1 MREHPISGSAPHYTQ
16 DEFHTE
22 LYPLVPARL
31 TLTRIFVHVSHWA
44 CRSFKHCVYAMVYA
58 LVVAAPE
65 VLSFREFRAG
75 LAGVL
80 DRVRRSPDAAVF
92 VGAHRRAEAVLV
104 SVEQYEALQEAAERQ
119 HAVAAALASVRAEGL
134 EPSAEDLALFA
145 EVAAG
150 RLSTDELRERVL
162 SRYRR

>member
-1 MREHPISGSAPHYTQ
+1 MDAERTVA
-16 DEFHTE
+16 
-22 LYPLVPARL
+22 
-31 TLTRIFVHVSHWA
+31 
-44 CRSFKHCVYAMVYA
+44 YAIVYA

-104 SVEQYEALQEAAERQ
+104 SVEQYEALREAA
-119 HAVAAALASVRAEGL
+119 SG
-134 EPSAEDLALFA
+134 
-145 EVAAG
+145 
-150 RLSTDELRERVL
+150 STR
-162 SRYRR
+162 SQRR

>member
-1 MREHPISGSAPHYTQ
+1 
-16 DEFHTE
+16 
-22 LYPLVPARL
+22 
-31 TLTRIFVHVSHWA
+31 
-44 CRSFKHCVYAMVYA
+44 
-58 LVVAAPE
+58 VAAPE
-65 VLSFREFRAG
+65 LLSFREFRAG

-104 SVEQYEALQEAAERQ
+104 SVEQYEALQEATERQ

-134 EPSAEDLALFA
+134 EPSEQDLVLFA

-150 RLSTDELRERVL
+150 RLSTDELRELVL
-162 SRYRR
+162 ARYHR

>member
-1 MREHPISGSAPHYTQ
+1 M
-16 DEFHTE
+16 
-22 LYPLVPARL
+22 
-31 TLTRIFVHVSHWA
+31 
-44 CRSFKHCVYAMVYA
+44 
-58 LVVAAPE
+58 
-65 VLSFREFRAG
+65 SFREFRSG
-75 LAGVL
+75 LADVL
-80 DRVRRSPDAAVF
+80 GRVRRSPDAAIF

-134 EPSAEDLALFA
+134 EPSAEDLVLFA

-150 RLSTDELRERVL
+150 QMSTEELREQVL

>member
-1 MREHPISGSAPHYTQ
+1 
-16 DEFHTE
+16 
-22 LYPLVPARL
+22 
-31 TLTRIFVHVSHWA
+31 
-44 CRSFKHCVYAMVYA
+44 MVYA
-58 LVVAAPE
+58 WVVAVPE

-80 DRVRRSPDAAVF
+80 DQVRRSPDAAVF

-104 SVEQYEALQEAAERQ
+104 SVEQYEALQEASERQ
-119 HAVAAALASVRAEGL
+119 QAVAAALASVRAEGL
-134 EPSAEDLALFA
+134 EPGPADLALFA

-150 RLSTDELRERVL
+150 QLSTDELRERVL

>member
-1 MREHPISGSAPHYTQ
+1 M
-16 DEFHTE
+16 
-22 LYPLVPARL
+22 
-31 TLTRIFVHVSHWA
+31 
-44 CRSFKHCVYAMVYA
+44 
-58 LVVAAPE
+58 PE

-80 DRVRRSPDAAVF
+80 DQVPRSPDAAVF

-104 SVEQYEALQEAAERQ
+104 SVEQYEALQEASERQ

-134 EPSAEDLALFA
+134 EPGAEDLVLFV

-150 RLSTDELRERVL
+150 RLSADELRERVL

>member
-1 MREHPISGSAPHYTQ
+1 MSAIGR
-16 DEFHTE
+16 
-22 LYPLVPARL
+22 ARSA
-31 TLTRIFVHVSHWA
+31 TGR
-44 CRSFKHCVYAMVYA
+44 VYAMVYA
-58 LVVAAPE
+58 LAVAAPE
-65 VLSFREFRAG
+65 VLSSREFRGG

-119 HAVAAALASVRAEGL
+119 HAVAAAALASVRAEGL

>member
-1 MREHPISGSAPHYTQ
+1 
-16 DEFHTE
+16 
-22 LYPLVPARL
+22 
-31 TLTRIFVHVSHWA
+31 
-44 CRSFKHCVYAMVYA
+44 MVYA
-58 LVVAAPE
+58 LVVAVPE

-92 VGAHRRAEAVLV
+92 VGAHRKAEAVLV
-104 SVEQYEALQEAAERQ
+104 SVERYEALQEAAERQ
-119 HAVAAALASVRAEGL
+119 QAVAAALASVRAEGL
-134 EPSAEDLALFA
+134 EPGAEDLALFA

-162 SRYRR
+162 FRYRR